1 MGLAGCVQLIT
12 VKTLESSAMVLHSK
26 PFPFFLFFSFPPS
39 LLSLLVTPCLVLFF
53 PWYIKITV
61 CPSHLSLSL
70 SLPLFPAAK
79 CTEGDI
85 RLRLRPGVLGPQSYE
100 LIDKE
105 LGRGR
110 VEVCLNGAYGTVCD
124 DFWDHIDSSV
134 VCRQLG
140 FSPYGQSVAC
150 LFLFP
155 LFFLCLSSPRAWNWL
170 GDNLC
175 TGFMLNIVYWHGN

>member
-53 PWYIKITV
+53 PWYIQLTV
-61 CPSHLSLSL
+61 CPSSLSL
-70 SLPLFPAAK
+70 SLPLFPAAT
-79 CTEGDI
+79 CTKGDI
-85 RLRLRPGVLGPQSYE
+85 RLRLRPGVPEPQSYE
-100 LIDKE
+100 LIDNE

-110 VEVCLNGAYGTVCD
+110 VDVCFNGAYGTVCD

-150 LFLFP
+150 LFLFLP
-155 LFFLCLSSPRAWNWL
+155 LSVFLQWAYDYGGS
-170 GDNLC
+170 LC
-175 TGFMLNIVYWHGN
+175 TEFS